1 MINFGILGAANI
13 APKAIVYPCASE
25 PGADIACVGARDL
38 ERAQGFAH
46 WHDIAN
52 AYDSYGAVIA
62 DPEIQAVYNPL
73 PISLH
78 HEWTIKALRAGKHVL
93 CEKSM
98 ASNAT
103 EAREMADVAAETGLV
118 LMDAFH
124 YRYHPVF
131 IRAKEI
137 VDSGELGQITS
148 IDAVFNVGIP
158 DPDNIRNIYEM
169 GGGATMDLGCYP
181 LSWVR
186 HLSGE
191 EPVEVSATAVTG
203 APNVDVFLSTEL
215 VLPSGIRATTSSDMR
230 AGAQLRW
237 DVEVHGDRG
246 RLHVTN
252 PLAPQLGHRISVT
265 VDGQERI
272 ETRDRRTSY
281 SYQLDAFLAAV
292 NNGAPLHTDGE
303 DAVKQ
308 ATLIDRCYEAA
319 GLPLRGL

>member
-13 APKAIVYPCASE
+13 APKALVYPCASE
-25 PGADIACVGARDL
+25 PGAHLTCVAARDL
-38 ERAQGFAH
+38 ERAEGFAH
-46 WHDIAN
+46 WHDVER
-52 AYDSYGAVIA
+52 AYDSYQAVID
-62 DPEIQAVYNPL
+62 DPDVTAVYNPL

-78 HEWTIKALRAGKHVL
+78 HEWTIRALQAGKHVL

-98 ASNAT
+98 ASNAA
-103 EAREMADVAAETGLV
+103 EAREMADAAAEAGLV

-131 IRAKEI
+131 NRAKEI
-137 VDSGELGQITS
+137 IASGELGAIAT

-158 DPDNIRNIYEM
+158 DPDNIRNIYAM

-186 HLSGE
+186 HLTDE
-191 EPVEVSATAVTG
+191 EPTEVSATAVTG
-203 APNVDVFLSTEL
+203 APDVDAYLATEL

-230 AGAQLRW
+230 AGVSLRW
-237 DVEVHGDRG
+237 DFEVVGERG

-252 PLAPQLGHRISVT
+252 PLAPQQGHRISVT
-265 VDGQERI
+265 VDGDERV

-281 SYQLDAFLAAV
+281 AYQLDAFLAAV
-292 NNGAPLHTDGE
+292 NNGEPLHTDGA
-303 DAVKQ
+303 DAVLQ
-308 ATLIDRCYEAA
+308 AELIDRCYESA